1 MKNPIQ
7 KRKYYAIEIILKS
20 PLSVSGG
27 ISEYTDSD
35 VLRNGNGDY
44 FIPGTS
50 IAGALRNYL
59 GQKKNQKSMMGFSDG
74 NDGKMS
80 SLYISDLYF
89 TSEPVVS
96 VRDGVELSEEKTVLN
111 KFDMQIIETG
121 AKGTIFIQCIEREQD
136 VFPFDQEI
144 SCLIQAIQSGEI
156 RFGAN
161 KNRGFGRLE
170 VVSVSQIQFEA
181 EEVDQWIAFQGHD
194 HEADYYTQRETYKEW
209 LAKQDKYDSKYVKIQ
224 VPLKL
229 NGGIS
234 IRKYSTEPNKADYEH
249 LTCNGKPVIPGSSWN
264 GAIRSDARKILQ
276 ELGCDTEKVNEILE
290 RCFGTAKRKKQAQ
303 IVVGESVIE
312 GAVRL
317 PMTRNQ
323 INRFDAST
331 KDGALYSEI
340 AYFGGK
346 TSLEFLIKKE
356 EDWMAMA
363 GILKLIIRDIQEGY
377 LAVGGETAIG
387 RGIFEPD
394 EERDVIYSE
403 QIADDTCFSALY
415 AAL

>member
-1 MKNPIQ
+1 M
-7 KRKYYAIEIILKS
+7 
-20 PLSVSGG
+20 
-27 ISEYTDSD
+27 
-35 VLRNGNGDY
+35 
-44 FIPGTS
+44 
-50 IAGALRNYL
+50 YL
-59 GQKKNQKSMMGFSDG
+59 F
-74 NDGKMS
+74 
-80 SLYISDLYF
+80 Y
-89 TSEPVVS
+89 
-96 VRDGVELSEEKTVLN
+96 LN
-111 KFDMQIIETG
+111 
-121 AKGTIFIQCIEREQD
+121 
-136 VFPFDQEI
+136 
-144 SCLIQAIQSGEI
+144 
-156 RFGAN
+156 
-161 KNRGFGRLE
+161 
-170 VVSVSQIQFEA
+170 
-181 EEVDQWIAFQGHD
+181 
-194 HEADYYTQRETYKEW
+194 
-209 LAKQDKYDSKYVKIQ
+209 
-224 VPLKL
+224 
-229 NGGIS
+229 
-234 IRKYSTEPNKADYEH
+234 
-249 LTCNGKPVIPGSSWN
+249 
-264 GAIRSDARKILQ
+264 
-276 ELGCDTEKVNEILE
+276 
-290 RCFGTAKRKKQAQ
+290 QAQ